1 MAQITDQKL
10 VELITE
16 EVRKVLGNGH
26 NLNQNSGPGR
36 GTPVVAP
43 SSAAHN
49 GGHPTPTTP
58 CSSGKNDC
66 ISCGWSVSR
75 RPDDARTLK
84 KLGAERFSA
93 KAKIGALVPED
104 LAGSIDHTLLKAEA
118 TREELEELCTEA
130 AKHHFASVCVNPI
143 NVRYCKA
150 RLQSTST
157 MVITVVG
164 FPLGATTT
172 AAKVCETRKAVE
184 DGADEIDM
192 VINIGLLK
200 SGCYNEVEE
209 DIRRTV
215 KAAHPRPV
223 KVILETSK
231 LNHEEKV
238 IACALSKA
246 AGAHWVKTSTGFGGG
261 GATTDDVALMK
272 SIVGDA
278 LEVKASGGIRSYED
292 AINMVSAGATRLGAS
307 ASVSIVTGK
316 KSKGSGY

>member
-1 MAQITDQKL
+1 MKL
-10 VELITE
+10 
-16 EVRKVLGNGH
+16 
-26 NLNQNSGPGR
+26 
-36 GTPVVAP
+36 
-43 SSAAHN
+43 
-49 GGHPTPTTP
+49 
-58 CSSGKNDC
+58 
-66 ISCGWSVSR
+66 
-75 RPDDARTLK
+75 
-84 KLGAERFSA
+84 LGAERFSA

-118 TREELEELCTEA
+118 TREELDELCTEA

-150 RLQSTST
+150 HLQGTGT

-200 SGCYNEVEE
+200 SGCYNDVEE

-223 KVILETSK
+223 KVIIETSK

-261 GATTDDVALMK
+261 GATAEDVALMK
-272 SIVGDA
+272 SIVGDD

-292 AINMVSAGATRLGAS
+292 AVNMVSAGATRLGAS